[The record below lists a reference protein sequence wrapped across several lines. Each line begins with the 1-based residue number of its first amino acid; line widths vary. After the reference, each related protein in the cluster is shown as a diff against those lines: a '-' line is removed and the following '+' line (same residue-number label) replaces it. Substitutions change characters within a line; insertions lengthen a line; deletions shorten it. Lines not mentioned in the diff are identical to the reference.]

1 MRKQRSSRSAASDI
15 CQGCGGNHTAVPV
28 EGFGEQEH
36 DRDVEDHDHEAC
48 YDPQRCADQVCQGC
62 GGSQKG
68 YDRVQVNV
76 GEFLHGRKLTQRAQ
90 RADKTK
96 ECYKYSGH
104 CSGIKHAQSNG
115 GKSCIQG
122 GTNLLRERGYNE
134 DRPMRKIQ
142 SLAVACFFSFATSA
156 LAASATA

>member
-1 MRKQRSSRSAASDI
+1 MRKQRSDRSAASDI

-104 CSGIKHAQSNG
+104 CSGIKHAQSMEE
-115 GKSCIQG
+115 SPAFRAEPTCCESAD
-122 GTNLLRERGYNE
+122 TMR

-142 SLAVACFFSFATSA
+142 
-156 LAASATA
+156 